1 MLCADDVKSI
11 HRVTLLFRDAL
22 DPTISRCSP
31 GVVAYSAMN
40 NDIIA
45 VYILG
50 VSSKPLATFQKR
62 FTCIVYC
69 LCSVYAATLLADNIS
84 VVV

>member
-31 GVVAYSAMN
+31 GAVIYTASQASHLQRFESGSLVLC
-40 NDIIA
+40 IIFA
-45 VYILG
+45 LYMQQLYLRII
-50 VSSKPLATFQKR
+50 R
-62 FTCIVYC
+62 
-69 LCSVYAATLLADNIS
+69 